1 MLIYCQY
8 AWLPEGVVPDVVLET
23 RDGRLTRV
31 SRPQDHVDLA
41 RSVRDMP
48 DKGVS
53 HPQFMQDQRTS
64 GGQRGSGV
72 VYRAGVTMAGFANAH
87 SHAFHRALR
96 GRTHGDRG
104 SFWTWRE
111 QMYRVAAAL
120 DPDSYYRLARGVY
133 GEMALAGITSVG
145 EFHYLHHAPGGVPYA
160 NPNAMGEALV
170 AAAKD
175 AGLRITLLDTLYL
188 TASVDG
194 KPLEGPQ
201 LRFGDGDALRW
212 AERVDLV
219 ADQPHLLTGAAIH
232 SVRAVPPAQMSTV
245 AAWAAGRPLHAHVSE
260 QRAEN
265 EACLAEHGRTP
276 TEVLADFGAVHEMF
290 TAVHATHLTHND
302 MALLSA
308 SYACFCPT
316 TERDLGDGIG
326 PARALADAGTRL
338 TLGSD
343 SHAVIDFFEESR
355 ALELHERLATE
366 QRGHFTA
373 AELRAAATAAGHAS
387 LGWHD
392 AGRIEVGAR
401 ADLVTV
407 ALDSPRTAGID
418 PEGMLFA
425 ASPADITHVL
435 ADGREVVRDG
445 RHTGIDV
452 ARELQ
457 EAITCLF

>member
-1 MLIYCQY
+1 MLIHCQY
-8 AWLPEGVVPDVVLET
+8 AWLPEGVVPDVLLEI
-23 RDGRLTRV
+23 RAGRLIRV
-31 SRPQDHVDLA
+31 APQGRDLA
-41 RSVRDMP
+41 RVVTPSPGSSVSSP
-48 DKGVS
+48 PPV
-53 HPQFMQDQRTS
+53 QD
-64 GGQRGSGV
+64 RGAGERGGV
-72 VYRAGVTMAGFANAH
+72 VYRAGVTMAGLANAH

-111 QMYRVAAAL
+111 QMYRVAGAL
-120 DPDSYYRLARGVY
+120 DPDAYYRLARAVY
-133 GEMALAGITSVG
+133 GEMALAGITAVG
-145 EFHYLHHAPGGVPYA
+145 EFHYLHHAPGGKPYA
-160 NPNAMGEALV
+160 DPNAMGAALI
-170 AAAKD
+170 AAARD
-175 AGLRITLLDTLYL
+175 AGLRMTLLDTLYL

-212 AERVDLV
+212 AERVDLL
-219 ADQPHLLTGAAIH
+219 PESEHLVVGAAIH
-232 SVRAVPPAQMSTV
+232 SVRAVPPAQMGTV

-276 TEVLADFGAVHEMF
+276 TQVLADFGAVHETF
-290 TAVHATHLTHND
+290 TAVHATHLTHAD
-302 MALLSA
+302 MALLSSA
-308 SYACFCPT
+308 YACFCPT

-326 PARALADAGTRL
+326 PARTLADAGTRL

-355 ALELHERLATE
+355 ALELDERLATE

-373 AELRAAATAAGHAS
+373 AELRDAATATGHAS
-387 LGWHD
+387 LGWPD
-392 AGRIEVGAR
+392 AGRIAVGAR

-418 PEGMLFA
+418 PEGVLFA
-425 ASPADITHVL
+425 AGAADVTHVL
-435 ADGREVVRDG
+435 ADGREIVRDG
-445 RHTGIDV
+445 RHTTVDV

-457 EAITCLF
+457 EAITWLF